1 MDRDDMENREIYV
14 HDVLI
19 SKREIEIAEESLH
32 AREIIS
38 DGSSILLHKLRNAAF
53 DGTLTPYKVDFLRKD
68 ITNFTIC
75 RIMMHVLI
83 SVADFRTA
91 DNADEDEQK
100 GVIKRLAELYL
111 PSGNKHKVV
120 DWNALMD
127 KSPALFAKMAEC
139 YLETVRK
146 FDEALSLFDHNDVF
160 CKQCRIRRI
169 SNAIYKRKITVFV
182 GENNDVYMKFVD
194 GNKEYSASLVLG
206 NYNWM
211 KQKDKENKSPDEKSL
226 FGLNMELQDL
236 FENTTAE
243 ALAVFSLEV
252 IADRIDLVFSHW
264 RDTNLDENT
273 IIQFYRMLNMILE
286 DESLCIQSDKC
297 PEIKKCRNVMAK
309 INGPRCNPFMS
320 NGMHW

>member
-32 AREIIS
+32 AREIIN

-53 DGTLTPYKVDFLRKD
+53 DGALTPYKVDFLRKD

-75 RIMMHVLI
+75 RILMHILI

-91 DNADEDEQK
+91 DEDEQK
-100 GVIKRLAELYL
+100 GIIKRLAELYL
-111 PSGNKHKVV
+111 PSGDKHKVV

-127 KSPALFAKMAEC
+127 KSPALFAKMAEY
-139 YLETVRK
+139 YLEIVRK

-169 SNAIYKRKITVFV
+169 SNAIYKGKITVFV
-182 GENNDVYMKFVD
+182 GEDNDVYIKFVD
-194 GNKEYSASLVLG
+194 GSKEYSASLVLE

-226 FGLNMELQDL
+226 FGLNMTPQDP
-236 FENTTAE
+236 FEDTTAE
-243 ALAVFSLEV
+243 ALADFSLEV
-252 IADRIDLVFSHW
+252 IADRIDLIFSHW
-264 RDTNLDENT
+264 RDTNLDED
-273 IIQFYRMLNMILE
+273 IIISFYKMLDMILE

>member
-14 HDVLI
+14 HDMQV

-53 DGTLTPYKVDFLRKD
+53 DGALTPYKVDFLKKD

-75 RIMMHVLI
+75 RILMHILI

-91 DNADEDEQK
+91 GEDEQK
-100 GVIKRLAELYL
+100 EIIAKLAKLYL
-111 PSGNKHKVV
+111 PSGNKRNVV

-127 KSPALFAKMAEC
+127 KSPALFTKMTEY
-139 YLETVRK
+139 YLKIVRK

-160 CKQCRIRRI
+160 CKQCRIRHI
-169 SNAIYKRKITVFV
+169 SNAIYKEKIIIFV
-182 GENNDVYMKFVD
+182 GEHNDACIKFVD
-194 GNKEYSASLVLG
+194 NDKEYTASLVLG
-206 NYNWM
+206 NYSWM
-211 KQKDKENKSPDEKSL
+211 KQKDKEDKSSEEKSL
-226 FGLNMELQDL
+226 FGLNMTPQDP
-236 FENTTAE
+236 FEDTTEE
-243 ALAVFSLEV
+243 ALVNFSLEV
-252 IADRIDLVFSHW
+252 LADRIDLIFSHW
-264 RDTNLDENT
+264 RDANLDKN
-273 IIQFYRMLNMILE
+273 IIIPFYRMLNMILE

-297 PEIKKCRNVMAK
+297 PEIKKCRNIMVK

-320 NGMHW
+320 SGMHW

>member
-14 HDVLI
+14 HDTLI
-19 SKREIEIAEESLH
+19 SKREIKIAEEDLH
-32 AREIIS
+32 AREIIN

-53 DGTLTPYKVDFLRKD
+53 DGALTPYKVDFLRKD
-68 ITNFTIC
+68 TTNFTIC
-75 RIMMHVLI
+75 RILMHILI
-83 SVADFRTA
+83 SVADFRTT
-91 DNADEDEQK
+91 DKDEQK
-100 GVIKRLAELYL
+100 GVIKKLAGLYL
-111 PSGNKHKVV
+111 PSGDKHKVV

-127 KSPALFAKMAEC
+127 KSPALFAKMAEY
-139 YLETVRK
+139 YLEIVRK

-169 SNAIYKRKITVFV
+169 SNAIYKGKITVFV
-182 GENNDVYMKFVD
+182 GEDNNVHMKFVD
-194 GNKEYSASLVLG
+194 GSKEYSASLALG

-211 KQKDKENKSPDEKSL
+211 VQKDKENKSSDEKSL
-226 FGLNMELQDL
+226 FGLNMTPQDL
-236 FENTTAE
+236 FENITAE

-264 RDTNLDENT
+264 RDTNLDEDV
-273 IIQFYRMLNMILE
+273 IISFYKMLDMILE
-286 DESLCIQSDKC
+286 DKNLCIQSDKC
-297 PEIKKCRNVMAK
+297 PEIKKCRSVMAK

>member
-1 MDRDDMENREIYV
+1 MDRDDIENKEIYV
-14 HDVLI
+14 HDVLV
-19 SKREIEIAEESLH
+19 SKREIENAEENLH
-32 AREIIS
+32 TREIIGDS
-38 DGSSILLHKLRNAAF
+38 SSILLYKLRKAAF
-53 DGTLTPYKVDFLRKD
+53 DGALTPYKVDFLRKD

-75 RIMMHVLI
+75 RILMHILI

-91 DNADEDEQK
+91 DKDEQK
-100 GVIKRLAELYL
+100 GIIKRFASLYL
-111 PSGNKHKVV
+111 PSGDKHKVV
-120 DWNALMD
+120 DWNAMMD
-127 KSPALFAKMAEC
+127 KSPALFAKMAEY
-139 YLETVRK
+139 YLEIVRK
-146 FDEALSLFDHNDVF
+146 FNEALSLFDHNDVF

-169 SNAIYKRKITVFV
+169 SNAIYKGKITVFI
-182 GENNDVYMKFVD
+182 GKDNDVYMKFVD

-206 NYNWM
+206 NYSWM
-211 KQKDKENKSPDEKSL
+211 KQKDKENKSPNEKSL

-243 ALAVFSLEV
+243 ALAVFPLEV

-264 RDTNLDENT
+264 CDTNLDENT